1 MRSPG
6 RNHHRDFIRLGNL
19 LWEITVSSSRFNEET
34 GVSELLQVVVFLG
47 GLQSPDPALGTDMSI
62 EILDHTG
69 LYTVFQRESSR
80 DPTCLVL
87 SVRRGELEASSCIR
101 CDDSFY
107 VRCTIKEKRRP
118 GLLGNWFSSKSEVD
132 MSWHHTL
139 TVGSLSEI
147 KAALPSSES
156 VHSTRFAVGGSR
168 WYLKLCPGLGTLRLV
183 RAIKEGE
190 EKRLTAKFSFVLEG
204 AVNVQSEKMT
214 HTFDHD
220 SSDCEFKYQ
229 QPPEEEPS
237 TTLTDHLV
245 VSCCVKVI
253 PPVDPT
259 AIPSPTSTIPATVPR
274 PAPIS
279 PTVPAPTESVLTP
292 LLRTLQD

>member
-1 MRSPG
+1 M
-6 RNHHRDFIRLGNL
+6 DFF
-19 LWEITVSSSRFNEET
+19 EESR
-34 GVSELLQVVVFLG
+34 
-47 GLQSPDPALGTDMSI
+47 P
-62 EILDHTG
+62 
-69 LYTVFQRESSR
+69 
-80 DPTCLVL
+80 L
-87 SVRRGELEASSCIR
+87 SG
-101 CDDSFY
+101 
-107 VRCTIKEKRRP
+107 
-118 GLLGNWFSSKSEVD
+118 SEVD
-132 MSWHHTL
+132 L
-139 TVGSLSEI
+139 RDEARASLLLSI
-147 KAALPSSES
+147 RQQAA
-156 VHSTRFAVGGSR
+156 R
-168 WYLKLCPGLGTLRLV
+168 WKQRGKF